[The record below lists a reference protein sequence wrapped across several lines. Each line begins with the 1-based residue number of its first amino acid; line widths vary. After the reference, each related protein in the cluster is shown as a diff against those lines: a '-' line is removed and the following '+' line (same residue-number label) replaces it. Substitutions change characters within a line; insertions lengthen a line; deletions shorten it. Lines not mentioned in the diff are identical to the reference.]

1 VLRHGEEEGV
11 GALAVEEAPAVE
23 EGWIGMSLEH
33 HARVKTELLLHVMT
47 DHAEGWAK
55 GLDGDGR
62 TFSSHSYSA
71 QTCGKRDAEMERRM
85 ATGACATGNANVNG
99 SGSEKLT

>member
-62 TFSSHSYSA
+62 TFSSRSYSA

-85 ATGACATGNANVNG
+85 ATGACAKASV
-99 SGSEKLT
+99 KLT

>member
-1 VLRHGEEEGV
+1 
-11 GALAVEEAPAVE
+11 
-23 EGWIGMSLEH
+23 MSLGQ
-33 HARVKTELLLHVMT
+33 HARVKRELQLHVMT

-62 TFSSHSYSA
+62 TFSSRSYSA

-85 ATGACATGNANVNG
+85 ATRVCANGNAIG
-99 SGSEKLT
+99 SWSSSWSVKLT